1 MGRRGRKR
9 LYLFDSHS
17 RGAILYSMS
26 LRSIIFALDGDSL
39 LPGQPAAIIQDVT
52 RAGLPQEIQKS

>member
-1 MGRRGRKR
+1 
-9 LYLFDSHS
+9 
-17 RGAILYSMS
+17 MS